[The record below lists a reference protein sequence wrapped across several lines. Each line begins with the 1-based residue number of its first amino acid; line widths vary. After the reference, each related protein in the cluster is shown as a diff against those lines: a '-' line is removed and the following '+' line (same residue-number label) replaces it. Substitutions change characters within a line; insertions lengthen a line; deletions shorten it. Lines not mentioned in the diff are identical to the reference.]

1 MHSQTT
7 KRQESIEESI
17 TRQMLEMIV
26 HPTRLYL
33 LGRARGKKKK
43 TLKNVIKQ
51 NLWAVLIR
59 VLHVLLNLKIN
70 LLLVF

>member
-7 KRQESIEESI
+7 KRQEAIEESI

-43 TLKNVIKQ
+43 P
-51 NLWAVLIR
+51 
-59 VLHVLLNLKIN
+59 
-70 LLLVF
+70 

>member
-7 KRQESIEESI
+7 KRQEAIEESI
-17 TRQMLEMIV
+17 TRQMLEMMI

-33 LGRARGKKKK
+33 LGRARGKK

-70 LLLVF
+70 LLPVF

>member
-7 KRQESIEESI
+7 KRQEGIEESI
-17 TRQMLEMIV
+17 TRQMLEMMI

-33 LGRARGKKKK
+33 LGRARGKK

-51 NLWAVLIR
+51 NLWAGQI
-59 VLHVLLNLKIN
+59 
-70 LLLVF
+70 

>member
-7 KRQESIEESI
+7 KRQEGIEESI

-33 LGRARGKKKK
+33 LGRARGKK

>member
-7 KRQESIEESI
+7 KRQEAIEESI
-17 TRQMLEMIV
+17 TRQMLEMMI

-33 LGRARGKKKK
+33 LGRARGKK